1 MEFLA
6 PDEPPRQRRIQAMA
20 NQVDGLFR
28 GVDLADRWDEWVG
41 SRPVTPDGLP
51 LVGATAAD
59 GVYVAGG
66 HGMWGMVLGLRN
78 CSRQIVTGEIDS
90 VLVPFD
96 PLR

>member
-1 MEFLA
+1 ML
-6 PDEPPRQRRIQAMA
+6 

-28 GVDLADRWDEWVG
+28 GVDLDDRRDEWVG

-51 LVGATAAD
+51 LVGATAGR

-66 HGMWGMVLGLRN
+66 HGMWGIVLGPATGRLLAK
-78 CSRQIVTGEIDS
+78 QIVTGQVDP
-90 VLVPFD
+90 VLTPFD